1 MAIAMSRF
9 SYCILIFRDNQ
20 WVGFDNEKSIKAKVE
35 YAYDQGLAGV
45 MAYAIDTD
53 DFRGDCADPPMTYPL
68 LR

>member
-1 MAIAMSRF
+1 M
-9 SYCILIFRDNQ
+9 IFRDNK

-35 YAYDQGLAGV
+35 YAYDKGLAGV

-53 DFRGDCADPPMTYPL
+53 DFRGDCDGPTYPL

>member
-1 MAIAMSRF
+1 MQPM
-9 SYCILIFRDNQ
+9 YKYVHCILIFRGNQ

-53 DFRGDCADPPMTYPL
+53 DFRGDCDGPTYPI